1 MERVKEEGF
10 AGIPRTDVS
19 FWFHLA
25 LVLTFFT
32 LYYIAA
38 NAPSAVPVVFGRYSY
53 PWFAVQVWNIAA
65 FSCLVGPRSWRTHG
79 FGYLFMLV
87 STFLVTSN
95 ESLRQHP
102 MFMQAFLSL
111 IRLLAAFAIITAEFD
126 RFRRSRRVCKV
137 AMASGFA
144 LAALS
149 LLDLSLWAFIATT
162 KGFDEDHEGY
172 RDRYALSRVT
182 SDDIV
187 IVGDSFVWGH
197 GVRKSE
203 RFGNV
208 LEQLYAK
215 AGHPRTVY
223 SLGVRGAGLDRYYE
237 SLGRLFSNHKAGAV
251 VVSFYP
257 NDMPTRPKPRSFLL
271 QRLETATW
279 RSVIRASRFARCMMP
294 WAGLNRRRS
303 IVTTPRS
310 SPISTLAIRRSP
322 RWEQLTRELSLIYQ
336 RAQEHS
342 ESKPI
347 LMIIP
352 LMVDFAAYPLTD
364 GHDRLRKTGETLGF
378 EVLDLL
384 PEFRAALG
392 DGSKYRVHPGDNHF
406 DARVHARVAAI
417 LKQRLDARA
426 N

>member
-1 MERVKEEGF
+1 M
-10 AGIPRTDVS
+10 
-19 FWFHLA
+19 
-25 LVLTFFT
+25 
-32 LYYIAA
+32 
-38 NAPSAVPVVFGRYSY
+38 
-53 PWFAVQVWNIAA
+53 
-65 FSCLVGPRSWRTHG
+65 HG

-144 LAALS
+144 LVVLS

-187 IVGDSFVWGH
+187 IVGDLFVWGH

-215 AGHPRTVY
+215 AGHPRHGSTA
-223 SLGVRGAGLDRYYE
+223 SASAAGLDRYYE

-279 RSVIRASRFARCMMP
+279 RSVIRASRFALHDALGRIESP
-294 WAGLNRRRS
+294 TLDRYHASL
-303 IVTTPRS
+303 VADFDPRD
-310 SPISTLAIRRSP
+310 PTFPAC
-322 RWEQLTRELSLIYQ
+322 WEQLTRELSLIYQ
-336 RAQEHS
+336 RDRS
-342 ESKPI
+342 
-347 LMIIP
+347 IP
-352 LMVDFAAYPLTD
+352 NRNRF
-364 GHDRLRKTGETLGF
+364 
-378 EVLDLL
+378 
-384 PEFRAALG
+384 
-392 DGSKYRVHPGDNHF
+392 
-406 DARVHARVAAI
+406 
-417 LKQRLDARA
+417 
-426 N
+426 